1 MPRPGVCNNTMIIS
15 NGGNILTV
23 LPNKRRKRKKQTNK
37 PQTNKNYSD
46 LKADWYEVPKTDS
59 ICNPTFVRLAT
70 QSSGKAEE
78 SVMCS

>member
-23 LPNKRRKRKKQTNK
+23 LLPNKRRKKQTNK